1 METYKPNI
9 LTRFGYFIAGIG
21 IAYNNKGLKGAF
33 NYMWVEPLM
42 LFLKYIYN
50 HTKWG
55 NKLIKKRVNRNIP
68 KDSKILLSD
77 VMFNYEN
84 IDWKD
89 FYDNLPEDKK
99 EGFDYIKDFYDRQAI
114 YKKIKRSK
122 KIECPLE
129 FDAID
134 RRNM

>member
-21 IAYNNKGLKGAF
+21 ITYNNKGLKGAF
-33 NYMWVEPLM
+33 NYMWVESLM

-55 NKLIKKRVNRNIP
+55 NKLIKKRVNKNIP

-77 VMFNYEN
+77 IMFNYEN
-84 IDWKD
+84 INWKD

-99 EGFDYIKDFYDRQAI
+99 EE
-114 YKKIKRSK
+114 YKKTGKEILEKAIKEYIIL
-122 KIECPLE
+122 KIKNKLN
-129 FDAID
+129 I
-134 RRNM
+134 

>member
-1 METYKPNI
+1 MKMYKPNK

-21 IAYNNKGLKGAF
+21 IAYDNKGFKGTF
-33 NYMWVEPLM
+33 NYMWVEPTM

-55 NKLIKKRVNRNIP
+55 NKLIKKKVNKNIP

-77 VMFNYEN
+77 IMFNYEN

-89 FYDNLPEDKK
+89 FYKELPKDKK
-99 EGFDYIKDFYDRQAI
+99 EEF
-114 YKKIKRSK
+114 KKKGEEILEKT
-122 KIECPLE
+122 IEEYNIQDKEQIEQLRKFINFE
-129 FDAID
+129 K
-134 RRNM
+134 

>member
-21 IAYNNKGLKGAF
+21 ISYDNKGLKGAF
-33 NYMWVEPLM
+33 NYMWIEPLM

-50 HTKWG
+50 YTKWG
-55 NKLIKKRVNRNIP
+55 NALIKKKVNKNIP
-68 KDSKILLSD
+68 EDSKILLSD
-77 VMFNYEN
+77 IMFDYEN

-99 EGFDYIKDFYDRQAI
+99 EE
-114 YKKIKRSK
+114 YKKTGKEILEKTIKEYNIQDK
-122 KIECPLE
+122 EQIEQLRKFINFE
-129 FDAID
+129 K
-134 RRNM
+134 

>member
-1 METYKPNI
+1 MYKPNK

-21 IAYNNKGLKGAF
+21 IAYDNKGFKGAF
-33 NYMWVEPLM
+33 NYMWVEPTM

-50 HTKWG
+50 CTKWG
-55 NKLIKKRVNRNIP
+55 NKLIKKRVNKNIP

-77 VMFNYEN
+77 IMFNYEN

-99 EGFDYIKDFYDRQAI
+99 EEYKKSGKEILEKTIKEYNIKDEEQ
-114 YKKIKRSK
+114 
-122 KIECPLE
+122 IEQLRKSINFE
-129 FDAID
+129 I
-134 RRNM
+134 

>member
-21 IAYNNKGLKGAF
+21 ISYDNKGFKGAF
-33 NYMWVEPLM
+33 NYMWTEPIM

-50 HTKWG
+50 YTKWG
-55 NKLIKKRVNRNIP
+55 NTLIKKKVNKNIP

-77 VMFNYEN
+77 IMFNYEKIN
-84 IDWKD
+84 WKD

-99 EGFDYIKDFYDRQAI
+99 EEYKKSAKEILEKTIKEYNIKDKEQI
-114 YKKIKRSK
+114 EQLKKYINFE
-122 KIECPLE
+122 I
-129 FDAID
+129 
-134 RRNM
+134 

>member
-1 METYKPNI
+1 MKMYKPNK

-21 IAYNNKGLKGAF
+21 IAYDNKGFKGAF
-33 NYMWVEPLM
+33 NYMWVEPTM

-50 HTKWG
+50 YTKWG
-55 NKLIKKRVNRNIP
+55 NKLIKKRVNKNIP

-99 EGFDYIKDFYDRQAI
+99 EEYKKTGKEILEKAIKEYNIKDEEQ
-114 YKKIKRSK
+114 IKQLRKS
-122 KIECPLE
+122 INFE
-129 FDAID
+129 I
-134 RRNM
+134 

>member
-1 METYKPNI
+1 MKTYKPNI

-55 NKLIKKRVNRNIP
+55 NKLIKKRVNKDIS

-77 VMFNYEN
+77 IMFNYEN

-99 EGFDYIKDFYDRQAI
+99 EEYKKAGKEILEKAIKEYNIKDEEQ
-114 YKKIKRSK
+114 
-122 KIECPLE
+122 IEQLRKSINFE
-129 FDAID
+129 I
-134 RRNM
+134 

>member
-21 IAYNNKGLKGAF
+21 IAYNNKGFKGAF

-55 NKLIKKRVNRNIP
+55 NKLIKKRVNKNIP

-99 EGFDYIKDFYDRQAI
+99 EE
-114 YKKIKRSK
+114 YKKTGKEILEKTIKEYNIQDK
-122 KIECPLE
+122 EQIEHLRKTINFE
-129 FDAID
+129 I
-134 RRNM
+134 

>member
-9 LTRFGYFIAGIG
+9 LTRFGYFIAGVG

-50 HTKWG
+50 YTKWG
-55 NKLIKKRVNRNIP
+55 NKLIKKKVNKNIP

-77 VMFNYEN
+77 IMFNYEN
-84 IDWKD
+84 INWKD

-99 EGFDYIKDFYDRQAI
+99 EEYKKSGKEILEKTIKEYNIKDEEQ
-114 YKKIKRSK
+114 
-122 KIECPLE
+122 IEQLRKFINFE
-129 FDAID
+129 I
-134 RRNM
+134 

>member
-55 NKLIKKRVNRNIP
+55 NKLIKKRVNKNIP

-99 EGFDYIKDFYDRQAI
+99 EEYKKAGKEILEKAIKEYNIKDEEQ
-114 YKKIKRSK
+114 
-122 KIECPLE
+122 IEQLRKSINFE
-129 FDAID
+129 I
-134 RRNM
+134 

>member
-55 NKLIKKRVNRNIP
+55 NKLIKKRVNKNIP

-77 VMFNYEN
+77 IMFNYEN

-99 EGFDYIKDFYDRQAI
+99 EEYKKTGKEILEKAIKEYNIKDEEQ
-114 YKKIKRSK
+114 
-122 KIECPLE
+122 IEQLRKSINFE
-129 FDAID
+129 I
-134 RRNM
+134 

>member
-1 METYKPNI
+1 MYKPNK

-21 IAYNNKGLKGAF
+21 IVYDNKGFKGAF
-33 NYMWVEPLM
+33 NYMWVEPTM

-50 HTKWG
+50 YTKWG
-55 NKLIKKRVNRNIP
+55 NKLIKKRVNKNVP

-99 EGFDYIKDFYDRQAI
+99 EEYKKSGKEILEKTIKEYNIKDEEQ
-114 YKKIKRSK
+114 
-122 KIECPLE
+122 IE
-129 FDAID
+129 
-134 RRNM
+134 

>member
-1 METYKPNI
+1 MYKPNK

-21 IAYNNKGLKGAF
+21 IAYDNKGFKGAF
-33 NYMWVEPLM
+33 NYMWVEPTM

-50 HTKWG
+50 YTKWG
-55 NKLIKKRVNRNIP
+55 NKLIKKRVNKNVP

-99 EGFDYIKDFYDRQAI
+99 EEYKKSGKEILEKTIKEYNIKDEEQ
-114 YKKIKRSK
+114 
-122 KIECPLE
+122 IE
-129 FDAID
+129 
-134 RRNM
+134 

>member
-1 METYKPNI
+1 MYKPNK
-9 LTRFGYFIAGIG
+9 LTRFGYFIAGID
-21 IAYNNKGLKGAF
+21 IAYDNKGFKGAF
-33 NYMWVEPLM
+33 NYMWVEPIM

-50 HTKWG
+50 YTKWG
-55 NKLIKKRVNRNIP
+55 NKLIKKRVNKNIP

-99 EGFDYIKDFYDRQAI
+99 EE
-114 YKKIKRSK
+114 YKKTGKEILEKTIKEYNIQDK
-122 KIECPLE
+122 EQIEQLRKTINFE
-129 FDAID
+129 I
-134 RRNM
+134 